1 MLNLINENI
10 GHLPR
15 YKTLFDVGVQRRRI
29 AKRKEIEI
37 LQVDGNDLVF
47 FHPICPQIIL
57 VDLQQSGLPAASN
70 AGYDF
75 DQLLIPKADQLIQ
88 IIFSI

>member
-1 MLNLINENI
+1 MRKRKSKSIGVMTSFFFILLLTGAVSTAAETQGGVAGNLIDKNI

-37 LQVDGNDLVF
+37 LQM
-47 FHPICPQIIL
+47 I
-57 VDLQQSGLPAASN
+57 
-70 AGYDF
+70 
-75 DQLLIPKADQLIQ
+75 DQEEQK
-88 IIFSI
+88 